1 MRTTINL
8 DDELLAEAQE
18 MAGPMEKTA
27 LVNEALRALI
37 EREASLR
44 LAMLGGAAPDMEHIP
59 RGVEDEPC
67 RPPAPEAIARPINSV
82 QTTARARRPAPVGA
96 SKRSSR
102 KAFSR

>member
-8 DDELLAEAQE
+8 NDELLAEAQE

-37 EREASLR
+37 EREAALR

-59 RGVEDEPC
+59 RGVEDEPDS
-67 RPPAPEAIARPINSV
+67 PPAPAGMAP
-82 QTTARARRPAPVGA
+82 AAYRAQLAGGRRPASATPV
-96 SKRSSR
+96 KRSSR
-102 KAFSR
+102 KAATR